1 MRQAAR
7 VFHFTAFMYLGEL
20 IELGGNHQVFP
31 MPNDRRAQDDII
43 GRFD

>member
-20 IELGGNHQVFP
+20 IELRETTKFFQCQTIAVRK
-31 MPNDRRAQDDII
+31 MI
-43 GRFD
+43 